1 MAETAQSREILPDA
15 GTMVVVVGPSGAG
28 KDSVIGYALSRIGE
42 RPDIH
47 LVRRLITRPAD
58 AGGEQHEALSESEFE
73 TRLRAGDFAVDW
85 TAHGLR
91 YGIPASVRDELAKG
105 HVVIANGSRAVLD
118 RFKDAFPSLL
128 IVNIAARPEILAER
142 LGKRGRETTADIA
155 LRLERAE
162 SVGIHERFSSVTID
176 NSGPLETAGEHF
188 LSIIKALIDGKA

>member
-28 KDSVIGYALSRIGE
+28 KDSVIGYALSRLGE

-73 TRLRAGDFAVDW
+73 TRLHAGDFAVDW

-128 IVNIAARPEILAER
+128 IVNIVTRPEILAER

-188 LSIIKALIDGKA
+188 LCIIKALIDGKA